1 MLTNK
6 RERARQQRAALWAT
20 RDNVQRHA
28 LSMSMPW
35 LAFVNIAFALMIFFR
50 NLIFTY
56 FDKRLLTHRAVIPY
70 IEAALIAVIII
81 SAILVII
88 ALTPRLAQGRYTLNI
103 ITGLLLALSL
113 CWSLSNYCF
122 IFFWTLPFA
131 WPLLV
136 ILMTTGL
143 TALYHHWPG
152 ITAFMLP
159 LWVTALLAGIQLHYH
174 TEIRFLIL
182 WAIFT
187 AILLYG
193 RRILQRWYD
202 EAWDTHQENMQ
213 LIQRLESIANQDAL
227 TGTANRRALNAYL
240 AAIWQQKTP
249 LALMMI
255 DVDYFKR
262 YNDRYGHQAGDE
274 CLSSVAQVL
283 KMAVRAEGD
292 LVARYGGE
300 EFVVVLP
307 GVSLAHATAIAE
319 RIQQKI
325 REAGLPHAASAVA
338 SEVTVSI
345 GIVASD
351 GTVPIETLIAGRTV
365 RCIRRKIKDVINGLI
380 NPETLPGKEKG

>member
-88 ALTPRLAQGRYTLNI
+88 ALTPRLAQGQYTLNI

-351 GTVPIETLIAGRTV
+351 GTVPIETLIARADSALYQAKNKGR
-365 RCIRRKIKDVINGLI
+365 NQWSY
-380 NPETLPGKEKG
+380 

>member
-50 NLIFTY
+50 NFILTY

-88 ALTPRLAQGRYTLNI
+88 AVTPRLAQGRYTLNI

-351 GTVPIETLIAGRTV
+351 GTVPIETLIARADSALYQAKNKGR
-365 RCIRRKIKDVINGLI
+365 NQWSY
-380 NPETLPGKEKG
+380 

>member
-28 LSMSMPW
+28 LSMSIPW

-351 GTVPIETLIAGRTV
+351 GTVPIETLIARADSALYQAKNKGR
-365 RCIRRKIKDVINGLI
+365 NQWSY
-380 NPETLPGKEKG
+380 

>member
-28 LSMSMPW
+28 LSMSMHW

-351 GTVPIETLIAGRTV
+351 GTVPIETLIARADSALYQAKNKGR
-365 RCIRRKIKDVINGLI
+365 NQWSY
-380 NPETLPGKEKG
+380 

>member
-6 RERARQQRAALWAT
+6 RERARQQRTALWAT
-20 RDNVQRHA
+20 RDDVQRHA
-28 LSMSMPW
+28 LSMSLPW
-35 LAFVNIAFALMIFFR
+35 LAFVNIAFALMIFSR
-50 NLIFTY
+50 NFIFTY
-56 FDKRLLTHRAVIPY
+56 FDKKLLTHQAVIPY
-70 IEAALIAVIII
+70 IEIALIAVIII

-88 ALTPRLAQGRYTLNI
+88 AITPRLAQGRYTLNI
-103 ITGLLLALSL
+103 ITALLLVLSL

-122 IFFWTLPFA
+122 IFFWALPFA

-136 ILMTTGL
+136 ILLTTGL

-152 ITAFMLP
+152 IIAFMLP
-159 LWVTALLAGIQLHYH
+159 LWGTALLAGIQIHYH
-174 TEIRFLIL
+174 AELRFLIL

-227 TGTANRRALNAYL
+227 TGTANRRARNAYL
-240 AAIWQQKTP
+240 AEIWQQNTP
-249 LALMMI
+249 LSLMMI

-283 KMAVRAEGD
+283 KMAVRAEDD

-300 EFVVVLP
+300 EFVVALP
-307 GVSLAHATAIAE
+307 RVPLVHATAIAE

-325 REAGLPHAASAVA
+325 HEAALPHEASEVA
-338 SEVTVSI
+338 SVVTVSI
-345 GIVASD
+345 GIVDSD
-351 GTVPIETLIAGRTV
+351 GTVPRETLIARADSALYQAKNKGR
-365 RCIRRKIKDVINGLI
+365 NQWSY
-380 NPETLPGKEKG
+380 

>member
-1 MLTNK
+1 MQKRQNK
-6 RERARQQRAALWAT
+6 HPDPT
-20 RDNVQRHA
+20 
-28 LSMSMPW
+28 PW
-35 LAFVNIAFALMIFFR
+35 LFLAPSLCGVTLFVLAPFVETVRRSVTDTMGRHFVGLANYTAVLGNDAF
-50 NLIFTY
+50 
-56 FDKRLLTHRAVIPY
+56 
-70 IEAALIAVIII
+70 
-81 SAILVII
+81 
-88 ALTPRLAQGRYTLNI
+88 RLAVENTVRFIGVCVP
-103 ITGLLLALSL
+103 LLLALSL

-351 GTVPIETLIAGRTV
+351 GTVPIETLIARADSALYQAKNNGR
-365 RCIRRKIKDVINGLI
+365 NQWSY
-380 NPETLPGKEKG
+380 

>member
-28 LSMSMPW
+28 LSMSIPW
-35 LAFVNIAFALMIFFR
+35 LAFVIIAFALMIFFR
-50 NLIFTY
+50 NFIFTY

-351 GTVPIETLIAGRTV
+351 GTVPIETLIARADSALYQAKNKGR
-365 RCIRRKIKDVINGLI
+365 NQWSY
-380 NPETLPGKEKG
+380 

>member
-136 ILMTTGL
+136 MLMTTGL

-351 GTVPIETLIAGRTV
+351 GTVPIETLIARADSALYQAKNKGR
-365 RCIRRKIKDVINGLI
+365 NQWSY
-380 NPETLPGKEKG
+380 

>member
-1 MLTNK
+1 MQKRQNK
-6 RERARQQRAALWAT
+6 HPDPT
-20 RDNVQRHA
+20 
-28 LSMSMPW
+28 PW
-35 LAFVNIAFALMIFFR
+35 LFLGPSLCGVTLFVLAPFVETVRRSVTDTMGRHFVGLANYTAVLGNDAF
-50 NLIFTY
+50 
-56 FDKRLLTHRAVIPY
+56 
-70 IEAALIAVIII
+70 
-81 SAILVII
+81 
-88 ALTPRLAQGRYTLNI
+88 RLAVENTVRFIGVCVP
-103 ITGLLLALSL
+103 LLLALSL

-351 GTVPIETLIAGRTV
+351 GTVPIETLIARADSALYQAKNKGR
-365 RCIRRKIKDVINGLI
+365 NQWSY
-380 NPETLPGKEKG
+380 

>member
-6 RERARQQRAALWAT
+6 RERARQQRTALWAT
-20 RDNVQRHA
+20 RDDVQRHA
-28 LSMSMPW
+28 LSMSLPW
-35 LAFVNIAFALMIFFR
+35 LAFVNIAFALMIFSR
-50 NLIFTY
+50 NFIFTY
-56 FDKRLLTHRAVIPY
+56 FDKKLLTHQAVIPY
-70 IEAALIAVIII
+70 IEIALIAVIII

-351 GTVPIETLIAGRTV
+351 GTVPIETLIARADSALYQAKNKGR
-365 RCIRRKIKDVINGLI
+365 NQWSY
-380 NPETLPGKEKG
+380 

>member
-20 RDNVQRHA
+20 KDNVQRHA

-50 NLIFTY
+50 NFIFTY

-70 IEAALIAVIII
+70 IETALIAVIII

-88 ALTPRLAQGRYTLNI
+88 AVTPRLAQGRYTLNI

-274 CLSSVAQVL
+274 CLSSVAQV
-283 KMAVRAEGD
+283 AVRAEGD

-351 GTVPIETLIAGRTV
+351 GTVPIETLIARADSALYQAKNKGR
-365 RCIRRKIKDVINGLI
+365 NQWSY
-380 NPETLPGKEKG
+380 

>member
-1 MLTNK
+1 MVTNK

-88 ALTPRLAQGRYTLNI
+88 ALTPRLAQGRYTLKI

-351 GTVPIETLIAGRTV
+351 GTVPIETLIARADSALYQAKNKGR
-365 RCIRRKIKDVINGLI
+365 NQWSY
-380 NPETLPGKEKG
+380 

>member
-6 RERARQQRAALWAT
+6 RERARQQRTALWGT
-20 RDNVQRHA
+20 RDDVQRHA
-28 LSMSMPW
+28 LSMSLPW
-35 LAFVNIAFALMIFFR
+35 LAFVNIAFALMIFSR
-50 NLIFTY
+50 NFIFTY
-56 FDKRLLTHRAVIPY
+56 FDKKLLTHQAVIPY
-70 IEAALIAVIII
+70 IEIALIAVIII

-88 ALTPRLAQGRYTLNI
+88 AITPRLAQGRYTLNI
-103 ITGLLLALSL
+103 ITALLLVLSL

-122 IFFWTLPFA
+122 IFFWALPFA

-136 ILMTTGL
+136 ILLTTGL

-152 ITAFMLP
+152 IIAFMLP
-159 LWVTALLAGIQLHYH
+159 LWGTALLAGIQIHYH
-174 TEIRFLIL
+174 AEIRFLIL
-182 WAIFT
+182 WTIFT

-240 AAIWQQKTP
+240 AEIWQQNTP
-249 LALMMI
+249 LSLMMI

-283 KMAVRAEGD
+283 KMAVRAEDD

-300 EFVVVLP
+300 EFVVALP
-307 GVSLAHATAIAE
+307 RVPLVHATAIAE

-325 REAGLPHAASAVA
+325 HEAAPPHEASEVA
-338 SEVTVSI
+338 SVVTVSI
-345 GIVASD
+345 GIVDSD
-351 GTVPIETLIAGRTV
+351 GTVPMETLIARADSALYQAKNKGR
-365 RCIRRKIKDVINGLI
+365 NQWSY
-380 NPETLPGKEKG
+380 

>member
-113 CWSLSNYCF
+113 CWPLSNYCF

-351 GTVPIETLIAGRTV
+351 GTVPIETLIARADSALYQAKNKGR
-365 RCIRRKIKDVINGLI
+365 NQWSY
-380 NPETLPGKEKG
+380 

>member
-35 LAFVNIAFALMIFFR
+35 LAFVNIAFALIFFFR
-50 NLIFTY
+50 NFIFTY

-88 ALTPRLAQGRYTLNI
+88 AVTPRLAQGRYTLNI

-351 GTVPIETLIAGRTV
+351 GTVPIETLIARADSALYQAKNKGR
-365 RCIRRKIKDVINGLI
+365 NQWSY
-380 NPETLPGKEKG
+380 

>member
-35 LAFVNIAFALMIFFR
+35 LAFVNIAFALMIFFL
-50 NLIFTY
+50 NFIFTY

-81 SAILVII
+81 SAILAII

-351 GTVPIETLIAGRTV
+351 GTVPIETLIARADSALYQAKNKGR
-365 RCIRRKIKDVINGLI
+365 NQWSY
-380 NPETLPGKEKG
+380 

>member
-1 MLTNK
+1 M
-6 RERARQQRAALWAT
+6 
-20 RDNVQRHA
+20 
-28 LSMSMPW
+28 
-35 LAFVNIAFALMIFFR
+35 
-50 NLIFTY
+50 
-56 FDKRLLTHRAVIPY
+56 
-70 IEAALIAVIII
+70 ALIAVIII

-88 ALTPRLAQGRYTLNI
+88 AVTPRLAQGRYTLNI

-152 ITAFMLP
+152 IIAFTLP
-159 LWVTALLAGIQLHYH
+159 MWVIALLAGVQIHYDG
-174 TEIRFLIL
+174 EFRFLTL

-213 LIQRLESIANQDAL
+213 LIQRLESIANRDAL
-227 TGTANRRALNAYL
+227 TGTANRRALNAFL
-240 AAIWQQKTP
+240 AQLWEQKAP
-249 LALMMI
+249 LALIMI

-262 YNDRYGHQAGDE
+262 YNDHYGHQAGDD

-283 KMAVRAEGD
+283 KMAVRAEDD

-300 EFVVVLP
+300 EFVVALP
-307 GVSLAHATAIAE
+307 GVSLAHATVIAE

-325 REAGLPHAASAVA
+325 HDAALPHEASAVA
-338 SEVTVSI
+338 AVVTVSM
-345 GIVASD
+345 GVVVSD
-351 GTVPIETLIAGRTV
+351 GTVPMETLIARADSALYQAKNKGR
-365 RCIRRKIKDVINGLI
+365 NQWSY
-380 NPETLPGKEKG
+380 

>member
-122 IFFWTLPFA
+122 IFFWTLPIA

-351 GTVPIETLIAGRTV
+351 GTVPIETLIARADSALYQAKNKGR
-365 RCIRRKIKDVINGLI
+365 NQWSY
-380 NPETLPGKEKG
+380 

>member
-6 RERARQQRAALWAT
+6 RERARQQRTALWAT
-20 RDNVQRHA
+20 RDDVQRHA
-28 LSMSMPW
+28 LSMSLPW
-35 LAFVNIAFALMIFFR
+35 LAFVNIAFALMIFSR
-50 NLIFTY
+50 NFIFTY
-56 FDKRLLTHRAVIPY
+56 FDKKLLTHQAVIPY
-70 IEAALIAVIII
+70 IEIALIAVIII

-88 ALTPRLAQGRYTLNI
+88 AITPRLAQGRYTLNI
-103 ITGLLLALSL
+103 ITALLLVLSL

-122 IFFWTLPFA
+122 IFFWALPFA

-136 ILMTTGL
+136 ILLTTGL

-152 ITAFMLP
+152 IIAFMLP
-159 LWVTALLAGIQLHYH
+159 LWGTALLAGIQIHYH
-174 TEIRFLIL
+174 AEIRFLIL
-182 WAIFT
+182 WTIFT

-240 AAIWQQKTP
+240 AEIWQQNTP
-249 LALMMI
+249 LSLMMI

-283 KMAVRAEGD
+283 KMAVRAEDD

-300 EFVVVLP
+300 EFVVALP
-307 GVSLAHATAIAE
+307 RVTLVHATAIAE

-325 REAGLPHAASAVA
+325 HEAALPHEASEVA
-338 SEVTVSI
+338 SVVTVSI
-345 GIVASD
+345 GIVDSD
-351 GTVPIETLIAGRTV
+351 GTVPMETLIARADSALYQAKNKGR
-365 RCIRRKIKDVINGLI
+365 NQWSY
-380 NPETLPGKEKG
+380 

>member
-35 LAFVNIAFALMIFFR
+35 LAFVNIAFALMIFFH
-50 NLIFTY
+50 NFIFTY

-307 GVSLAHATAIAE
+307 GVSLAHATAIVE

-351 GTVPIETLIAGRTV
+351 GTVPIETLIARADSALYQAKNKGR
-365 RCIRRKIKDVINGLI
+365 NQWSY
-380 NPETLPGKEKG
+380 

>member
-20 RDNVQRHA
+20 KDNVQRHA

-35 LAFVNIAFALMIFFR
+35 LAFFNIAFTLMIFFR
-50 NLIFTY
+50 NFIFTY
-56 FDKRLLTHRAVIPY
+56 FDKKLLTHRAVIPY
-70 IEAALIAVIII
+70 IEVALIAVIII

-88 ALTPRLAQGRYTLNI
+88 AVTPRLAQGRYTLNI

-152 ITAFMLP
+152 IIAFMLP
-159 LWVTALLAGIQLHYH
+159 MWVTALLAGVQIHYDG
-174 TEIRFLIL
+174 EFRFLTL

-213 LIQRLESIANQDAL
+213 LIQRLESIANRDAL
-227 TGTANRRALNAYL
+227 TGTANRRALNAFL
-240 AAIWQQKTP
+240 AQLWEQKAP

-262 YNDRYGHQAGDE
+262 YNDHYGHQAGDD

-283 KMAVRAEGD
+283 KMAVRAEDD

-300 EFVVVLP
+300 EFVVALP
-307 GVSLAHATAIAE
+307 GVSLAHATVIAE

-325 REAGLPHAASAVA
+325 HDAALPHEASAVA
-338 SEVTVSI
+338 AVVTVSM
-345 GIVASD
+345 GVVASD
-351 GTVPIETLIAGRTV
+351 GTVPMETLIARADSALYQAKNKGR
-365 RCIRRKIKDVINGLI
+365 NQWSY
-380 NPETLPGKEKG
+380 

>member
-20 RDNVQRHA
+20 KDNVQRHA

-50 NLIFTY
+50 NFNFTY
-56 FDKRLLTHRAVIPY
+56 FDKKLLTHRAVIPY
-70 IEAALIAVIII
+70 IEVALIAVIII

-88 ALTPRLAQGRYTLNI
+88 AVTPRLAQGRYTLNI

-152 ITAFMLP
+152 IIAFMLP
-159 LWVTALLAGIQLHYH
+159 MWVTALLAGVQIHYDG
-174 TEIRFLIL
+174 EFRFLTL

-187 AILLYG
+187 AILLYR

-213 LIQRLESIANQDAL
+213 LIQRLESIANRDAL
-227 TGTANRRALNAYL
+227 TGTANRRALNAFL
-240 AAIWQQKTP
+240 AQLWEQKAP
-249 LALMMI
+249 LALIMI

-262 YNDRYGHQAGDE
+262 YNDHYGHQAGDD

-283 KMAVRAEGD
+283 KMAVRAEDD

-300 EFVVVLP
+300 EFVVSLP
-307 GVSLAHATAIAE
+307 GVSLAHATVIAE

-325 REAGLPHAASAVA
+325 HDAALPHEASAVA
-338 SEVTVSI
+338 AVVTVSM
-345 GIVASD
+345 GVVASD
-351 GTVPIETLIAGRTV
+351 GTVPMETLIARADSALYQAKNKGR
-365 RCIRRKIKDVINGLI
+365 NQWSY
-380 NPETLPGKEKG
+380 

>member
-6 RERARQQRAALWAT
+6 RERARQQQAALWAT
-20 RDNVQRHA
+20 RDNVQRHV

-351 GTVPIETLIAGRTV
+351 GTVPIETLIARADSALYQAKNKGR
-365 RCIRRKIKDVINGLI
+365 NQWSY
-380 NPETLPGKEKG
+380 

>member
-6 RERARQQRAALWAT
+6 RERARQQRTALWAT
-20 RDNVQRHA
+20 RDDVQRHA
-28 LSMSMPW
+28 LSMSLPW
-35 LAFVNIAFALMIFFR
+35 LAFVNIAFALMIFSR
-50 NLIFTY
+50 NFIFTY
-56 FDKRLLTHRAVIPY
+56 FDKKLLTHQAVIPY
-70 IEAALIAVIII
+70 IEIALIAVIII

-88 ALTPRLAQGRYTLNI
+88 AITPRLAQGRYTLNI
-103 ITGLLLALSL
+103 ITALLLVLSL

-152 ITAFMLP
+152 IIAFMLP
-159 LWVTALLAGIQLHYH
+159 MWVTALLAGVQIHYDG
-174 TEIRFLIL
+174 EFRFLTL

-213 LIQRLESIANQDAL
+213 LIQRLESIANRDAL
-227 TGTANRRALNAYL
+227 TGTANRRALNAFL
-240 AAIWQQKTP
+240 AQLWEQKAP
-249 LALMMI
+249 LALIMI

-262 YNDRYGHQAGDE
+262 YNDHYGHQAGDD

-283 KMAVRAEGD
+283 KMAVRAEDD

-300 EFVVVLP
+300 EFVVSLP
-307 GVSLAHATAIAE
+307 GVSLAHATVIAE

-325 REAGLPHAASAVA
+325 HDAALPHEASAVA
-338 SEVTVSI
+338 AVVTVSM
-345 GIVASD
+345 GVVASD
-351 GTVPIETLIAGRTV
+351 GTVPMETLIARADSALYQAKNKGR
-365 RCIRRKIKDVINGLI
+365 NQWSY
-380 NPETLPGKEKG
+380 

>member
-6 RERARQQRAALWAT
+6 RERARQQRTALWAT
-20 RDNVQRHA
+20 RDDVQRHA
-28 LSMSMPW
+28 LSMSLPW
-35 LAFVNIAFALMIFFR
+35 LAFVNIAFALMIFSR
-50 NLIFTY
+50 NFIFTY
-56 FDKRLLTHRAVIPY
+56 FDKKLLSHQVIIPY
-70 IEAALIAVIII
+70 IEIALIAVIII

-88 ALTPRLAQGRYTLNI
+88 AVTPRLAQGRYTLNI
-103 ITGLLLALSL
+103 ITALLLVLSL

-122 IFFWTLPFA
+122 IFFWALPFA

-136 ILMTTGL
+136 ILLTTGL

-152 ITAFMLP
+152 IIAFMLP
-159 LWVTALLAGIQLHYH
+159 LWGTALLAGIQIHYH
-174 TEIRFLIL
+174 AEIRFLIL

-240 AAIWQQKTP
+240 AEIWQQNTP
-249 LALMMI
+249 LSLMMI

-283 KMAVRAEGD
+283 KMAVRAEDD

-300 EFVVVLP
+300 EFVVALP
-307 GVSLAHATAIAE
+307 RVPLVHATAIAE

-325 REAGLPHAASAVA
+325 HEAALPHEASEVA
-338 SEVTVSI
+338 SVVTVSI
-345 GIVASD
+345 GIVDSD
-351 GTVPIETLIAGRTV
+351 GTVPMDTLIARADSALYQAKNKGR
-365 RCIRRKIKDVINGLI
+365 NQWSY
-380 NPETLPGKEKG
+380 

>member
-50 NLIFTY
+50 NFIFTY

-88 ALTPRLAQGRYTLNI
+88 ALTPRPEQGRYTLNI

-351 GTVPIETLIAGRTV
+351 GTVPIETLIARADSALYQAKNKGR
-365 RCIRRKIKDVINGLI
+365 NQWSY
-380 NPETLPGKEKG
+380 

>member
-103 ITGLLLALSL
+103 ITGLLLVLSL

-338 SEVTVSI
+338 SEITVSI

-351 GTVPIETLIAGRTV
+351 GTVPIETLIARADSALYQAKNKGR
-365 RCIRRKIKDVINGLI
+365 NQWSY
-380 NPETLPGKEKG
+380 

>member
-50 NLIFTY
+50 NFIFTY
-56 FDKRLLTHRAVIPY
+56 FDKRLLPHLAVLLS
-70 IEAALIAVIII
+70 IEAALIAVILI

-351 GTVPIETLIAGRTV
+351 GTVPIETLIARADSALYQAKNKGR
-365 RCIRRKIKDVINGLI
+365 NQWSY
-380 NPETLPGKEKG
+380 

>member
-1 MLTNK
+1 MLTHK

-50 NLIFTY
+50 NFIFTY

-300 EFVVVLP
+300 EFAVVFP
-307 GVSLAHATAIAE
+307 AE
-319 RIQQKI
+319 HIDNARTLLETWRVNVERRTW
-325 REAGLPHAASAVA
+325 REDGLTVTFSAGLGEWNMEPLDKLV
-338 SEVTVSI
+338 VS
-345 GIVASD
+345 VDEA
-351 GTVPIETLIAGRTV
+351 LYKA
-365 RCIRRKIKDVINGLI
+365 KQQ
-380 NPETLPGKEKG
+380 GKNRILRA

>member
-103 ITGLLLALSL
+103 ITGLLLVLSL

-351 GTVPIETLIAGRTV
+351 GTVPIEMLIARADSALYQAKNKGR
-365 RCIRRKIKDVINGLI
+365 NQWSY
-380 NPETLPGKEKG
+380 